1 MIKYCRVC
9 KKQFSIPPSKE
20 RGYKNRQAN
29 KNFFCSRDCYK
40 IYWKENIGQ
49 KGNKHWNW
57 SGGNIKRK
65 CDFCGKE
72 FEKERNGK
80 DRTYRFCSRKCF
92 VKWLK
97 GRYVGK
103 KNPNWKGSP
112 VNESRSYTDYLKW
125 GQKIKR
131 RDKQTCQKCGS
142 KENLNAHHIK
152 SYAKYPKLKLE
163 LSNGITLCKK
173 CHIKIHSRS

>member
-9 KKQFSIPPSKE
+9 KKQFSIPLSKE

-72 FEKERNGK
+72 FEK
-80 DRTYRFCSRKCF
+80 DDSTISDIT
-92 VKWLK
+92 
-97 GRYVGK
+97 
-103 KNPNWKGSP
+103 PNIFFF
-112 VNESRSYTDYLKW
+112 E
-125 GQKIKR
+125 KIFNFR
-131 RDKQTCQKCGS
+131 
-142 KENLNAHHIK
+142 
-152 SYAKYPKLKLE
+152 
-163 LSNGITLCKK
+163 
-173 CHIKIHSRS
+173 